1 MQRVF
6 HCSVSCD
13 VASGSRLATA
23 TPFSIWNAAA
33 CRKKTGMGLHCFY
46 VLFDVFVGSFK
57 FEVLKFKQDHWS
69 SEIIQWTKTIVF
81 ETMSTFPGKTLHWP
95 CIFSSQRYWRRQMHW
110 YFTPWWNQWQMTS
123 ALFSSG
129 GIARCMCSNFSW
141 ATAMY
146 TTNIPVNQKPSTIM
160 KQKRIDWLTKSCCC
174 VSNMTPFCKKYVMYL
189 LLYIYICV
197 CSQRTRHCHSDT
209 FCVGSTWMRD
219 KTQFYHMFMFDGF
232 FCSRIDRIHSI
243 ATPC

>member
-33 CRKKTGMGLHCFY
+33 CRKKTGMGLHCFH

-123 ALFSSG
+123 ALFSSC
-129 GIARCMCSNFSW
+129 GIARCMCSNFTW

-160 KQKRIDWLTKSCCC
+160 KQKRIDWFTKSCCW

-189 LLYIYICV
+189 FIYIY
-197 CSQRTRHCHSDT
+197 
-209 FCVGSTWMRD
+209 MRM
-219 KTQFYHMFMFDGF
+219 FPAHPPLSFGYVLCWFHMNAGQNSVLSYVHVWWV